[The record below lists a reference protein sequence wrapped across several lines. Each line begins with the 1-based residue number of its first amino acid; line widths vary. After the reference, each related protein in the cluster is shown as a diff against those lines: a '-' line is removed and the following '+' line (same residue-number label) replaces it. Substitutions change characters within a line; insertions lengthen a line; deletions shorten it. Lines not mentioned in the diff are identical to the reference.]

1 MNLSFGGVSPFVITI
16 GSSRN
21 HIQRI
26 GAEGE
31 VIHLHVLTAATDLL
45 PIILIDKGDVP
56 FSIRRLPDLAGTVL
70 MNTAPLSKRF
80 NFEGI
85 VSLCAGAVNRISFTF
100 LEFCTTCRRKN
111 I

>member
-1 MNLSFGGVSPFVITI
+1 MIALHKGIVTVRQMFSDGPATKSQAAF
-16 GSSRN
+16 RN
-21 HIQRI
+21 F
-26 GAEGE
+26 
-31 VIHLHVLTAATDLL
+31 
-45 PIILIDKGDVP
+45 GDVP

-70 MNTAPLSKRF
+70 MKTAPLSERF